1 MGKKLATRDIIKILQ
16 NGGVGVLPTDTLYG
30 LSASVFK
37 PEAVEKIYKLK
48 NKDPQKP
55 LIILISAV
63 EDLAKLGITLNE
75 NWQKVLAKIWPGPVS
90 VVLPC
95 KPNGLPH
102 LHRGTNTL
110 ACRLP
115 AKPDLIDLLKQ
126 VGPLISTS
134 ANPTGKPPASTIAAA
149 KKYFGDQVDF
159 YLDGGTLSGA
169 PSTLIS
175 LVNNKVEILRQG
187 EINID
192 FGNIVL

>member
-1 MGKKLATRDIIKILQ
+1 MAQELATRDIIKILQ
-16 NGGVGVLPTDTLYG
+16 DGGVGVLPTDTLYG

-55 LIILISAV
+55 LIILISTV
-63 EDLAKLGITLNE
+63 EDLAKLVITLNE
-75 NWQKVLAKIWPGPVS
+75 NQQKVLAKVWPGPVS

-95 KPNGLPH
+95 ASNHLPH

-115 AKPDLIDLLKQ
+115 TNPDLINLLKQ

-134 ANPTGKPPASTIAAA
+134 ANPTGELPASTIAAA
-149 KKYFGDQVDF
+149 KNYFGDQVDF

-175 LVNNKVEILRQG
+175 LVNNKAEILRQG
-187 EINID
+187 VTLIN
-192 FGNIVL
+192 F